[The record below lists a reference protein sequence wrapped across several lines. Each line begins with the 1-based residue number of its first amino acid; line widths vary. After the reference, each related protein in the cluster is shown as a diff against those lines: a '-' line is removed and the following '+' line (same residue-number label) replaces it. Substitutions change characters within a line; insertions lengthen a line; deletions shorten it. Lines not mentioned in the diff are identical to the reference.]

1 MEQFKLAENDS
12 YYFIHYIES
21 GSVFLQR
28 KAPQDTMSGDLNSE
42 EKIICDLC
50 QKLLRIKH
58 ELQEY
63 TKKYNN

>member
-1 MEQFKLAENDS
+1 MEQFKIAETETH
-12 YYFIHYIES
+12 YLIHYIES

-28 KAPQDTMSGDLNSE
+28 KAPQDTGGGDLNFE

-50 QKLLRIKH
+50 KKLLRIKH

-63 TKKYNN
+63 TRKYNN